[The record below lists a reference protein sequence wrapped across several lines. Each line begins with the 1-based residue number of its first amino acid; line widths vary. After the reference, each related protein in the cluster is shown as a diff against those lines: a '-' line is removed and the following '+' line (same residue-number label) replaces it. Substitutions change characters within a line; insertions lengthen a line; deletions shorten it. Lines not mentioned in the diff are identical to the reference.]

1 MKQPHTHTTNVC
13 AEKGKCVRLCYV
25 VQFTK
30 LHATKRHPASL
41 RFVVLCCCAFISPSV
56 CVCVCVLVACVS
68 MGEVNKLTLCLRAG
82 SLDEFYAGAADLRL
96 RMLDQHVIGD
106 RMYHLRVSAGAA
118 SSFGQPT
125 HMHSP
130 FLHCILNPCR
140 NTHTA
145 SKAMTL

>member
-1 MKQPHTHTTNVC
+1 M
-13 AEKGKCVRLCYV
+13 
-25 VQFTK
+25 
-30 LHATKRHPASL
+30 
-41 RFVVLCCCAFISPSV
+41 
-56 CVCVCVLVACVS
+56 CVCVLVACVS